1 VASDS
6 VSDYE
11 GHMGHPNVQQ
21 LPYLSAVFQEVL
33 RESSPTISPCSMLHW
48 QRSSIFPPRQKKS
61 SGSTSISNTWKSSVN
76 GTANRLPG
84 LELQS
89 RADLLDCAIAAHS
102 MDLVHGATHFRVCGS
117 GAGDGENRDVAAE
130 LGRFSVVLQL
140 PSAEGSP
147 VTETPYESLRSLQPI
162 MKLVSPELIAEL
174 AIRHDFKQLR
184 TRVDTLPTGK
194 EIPCRLFA
202 LAAEGRLSVRNSGFL
217 PGPLNSI
224 LGFCAAVVLV
234 RW

>member
-1 VASDS
+1 MRKGGRNPWLRIP

-11 GHMGHPNVQQ
+11 GHMGHPAVQQ

-33 RESSPTISPCSMLHW
+33 RESQPNDIAVLGCSTGNGFEHIPSSTKKIIGIDVNQQYLEVVR
-48 QRSSIFPPRQKKS
+48 QRY
-61 SGSTSISNTWKSSVN
+61 GD
-76 GTANRLPG
+76 RLPG
-84 LELQS
+84 LELIC
-89 RADLLDCAIAAHS
+89 ADLLDCAIAAHS
-102 MDLVHGATHFRVCGS
+102 MDLVHGALIFEYVDPAPVMERIATWLR
-117 GAGDGENRDVAAE
+117 AGGV
-130 LGRFSVVLQL
+130 FSVVLQL

-194 EIPCRLFA
+194 KFHVGLFA
-202 LAAEGRLSVRNSGFL
+202 LARRQAIGSEFRASCRGL
-217 PGPLNSI
+217 
-224 LGFCAAVVLV
+224 
-234 RW
+234 